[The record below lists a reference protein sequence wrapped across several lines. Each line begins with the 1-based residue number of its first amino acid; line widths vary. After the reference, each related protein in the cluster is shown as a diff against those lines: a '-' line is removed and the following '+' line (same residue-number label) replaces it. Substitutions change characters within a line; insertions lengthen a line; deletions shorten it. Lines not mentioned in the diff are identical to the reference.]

1 MDLPQILFA
10 LLRFALWEAALFLL
24 ALRLTRFLGW
34 TKPGPESWLAVLSIQ
49 ITLESSVAGA
59 LFFAHW
65 NSQAALW
72 VFAALAAG
80 LAVASRPRLRW
91 ENLKAPVWPALVAAL
106 AAPLVLL
113 SFKPV
118 ENIDSINYLH
128 YMIDWMANRTT
139 PYTFA
144 TGYGPFAEMSFAPS
158 WMVTRVDLFFP
169 LIALKSVLLVGLGAW
184 LVGKELGVRRDALM
198 VTVLGSLAMRHYWF
212 QHSGVPTLKNDAF
225 QGAGEIML
233 ALAMLRGA
241 RRLGAA
247 NEIREERG
255 PGVQDAALIAFGAAF
270 ASAKYSGVLFA
281 AIAAV
286 VLLWQWRGFV
296 RSRFPKAL
304 AMISAIC
311 GFWLVTSGHY
321 YLHTFLLHLNPFYPF
336 ALNFAFIH
344 LPGTADLS
352 YTSILYSLHDPRL
365 WQAVFLPRGVS
376 PAGLLFPLV
385 LAVGLL
391 ASAWF
396 CARAVIR
403 RDPRDLRAWL
413 SFAILWGWLIYFRSM
428 FSASASPGDLR
439 YVLTDLNSLR
449 YAEGILA
456 LTEVFLVSL
465 LAPRWKLAM
474 ALAGLNAASRLWI
487 LYRVLPFNVFPPATV
502 IVCSVL
508 VCLGAFALLRLG
520 TRNALVASAAM
531 LLFACPFLVERN
543 RVTWT
548 TYWNGLKPPLAGL
561 PPAELSEVALSDGS
575 MFAGHVV
582 AAGNP
587 VRAEVRSTPFEELA
601 AMPAT
606 ARPRY
611 LTILQTDESPRTWRA
626 KYVPSI
632 LAWGY
637 ATLREGEYGA
647 IFEKKN

>member
-1 MDLPQILFA
+1 MGLPQILFA
-10 LLRFALWEAALFLL
+10 SLRFALWEAALFLV
-24 ALRLTRFLGW
+24 ALRLTRSLGW
-34 TKPGPESWLAVLSIQ
+34 TKPGPEIWLAVLSIE

-65 NSQAALW
+65 NSQAAYW
-72 VFAALAAG
+72 VFAALAVG

-91 ENLKAPVWPALVAAL
+91 ENLKAPVWPALVAGL

-158 WMVTRVDLFFP
+158 WMVTGVDLFFP

-184 LVGKELGVRRDALM
+184 LVGKELGIRRDTLM

-225 QGAGEIML
+225 QGVGEIML

-241 RRLGAA
+241 RGADA
-247 NEIREERG
+247 NAFKADRG

-270 ASAKYSGVLFA
+270 ASAKYSGVLFT
-281 AIAAV
+281 AIGSV
-286 VLLWQWRGFV
+286 VLLWQWRGFI
-296 RSRFPKAL
+296 RSQFPKAL
-304 AMISAIC
+304 AMTGAIC

-321 YLHTFLLHLNPFYPF
+321 YLHTFLLHCNPFYPF

-365 WQAVFLPRGVS
+365 WQTVFLPKGVS

-385 LAVGLL
+385 LGAGLL
-391 ASAWF
+391 AAAWF

-403 RDPRDLRAWL
+403 RDPRDLRAWV
-413 SFAILWGWLIYFRSM
+413 SFAILWGWIIYFRSM

-456 LTEVFLVSL
+456 ITELFLVSL
-465 LAPRWKLAM
+465 LAPRWKLAT

-487 LYRVLPFNVFPPATV
+487 LYRVLPFNIFPLVAV
-502 IVCSVL
+502 ALCAVL
-508 VCLGAFALLRLG
+508 VSLAAFALLRLG
-520 TRNALVASAAM
+520 ARVALAGSAAI
-531 LLFACPFLVERN
+531 LVLACPFLVERN
-543 RVTWT
+543 RINWT
-548 TYWNGLKPPLAGL
+548 AYWNDLKPALASL

-587 VRAEVRSTPFEELA
+587 VRSEVRSTPFEELA
-601 AMPAT
+601 VMPANE
-606 ARPRY
+606 RPRY

-626 KYVPSI
+626 KYVPSV

-637 ATLREGEYGA
+637 RILREGEYGA
-647 IFEKKN
+647 IFEKK